1 MRKSKYILITV
12 FFLIGFLIYPYIKVE
27 ILTYLYSKE
36 FLYLEKDNYFLA
48 DYYYIKVF
56 DYSKNIAQIYYRGGS
71 IDLVTYIK
79 KDGKWEHYMWETI
92 WSSGTADDFTWPFYP

>member
-56 DYSKNIAQIYYRGGS
+56 D
-71 IDLVTYIK
+71 
-79 KDGKWEHYMWETI
+79 
-92 WSSGTADDFTWPFYP
+92 

>member
-27 ILTYLYSKE
+27 ILTYLY
-36 FLYLEKDNYFLA
+36 
-48 DYYYIKVF
+48 
-56 DYSKNIAQIYYRGGS
+56 YSKNIAQIYYSGDS

>member
-36 FLYLEKDNYFLA
+36 FLYLEKDNYILA

-56 DYSKNIAQIYYRGGS
+56 YNSKNIAQIYYSGDS